1 MLICLSYY
9 NKTPW
14 TGQFVNNRN
23 IFLTVLETGKSK
35 IKALVDWFLLSS
47 YFLDSYLFM
56 VILLGEG
63 SLGPLCQDLA
73 LTSAHFPKVSPFL
86 ILGIVSASEF

>member
-35 IKALVDWFLLSS
+35 IKTLVDWFLLSS
-47 YFLDSYLFM
+47 YFLDSFFFM
-56 VILLGEG
+56 VILLGED

-73 LTSAHFPKVSPFL
+73 LRSPHFPKAPPFL